1 VGLYNRVGHLGYG
14 SIGAVVVKLASCRSN
29 EISIHGTVRH
39 NKGPDLEMTSLVR
52 SANTLYVVYFRLYG
66 VVIHFYGGEI
76 YGVVVA
82 ALTVSSSLMFDCD
95 SRASK

>member
-1 VGLYNRVGHLGYG
+1 
-14 SIGAVVVKLASCRSN
+14 
-29 EISIHGTVRH
+29 
-39 NKGPDLEMTSLVR
+39 MTSLVR